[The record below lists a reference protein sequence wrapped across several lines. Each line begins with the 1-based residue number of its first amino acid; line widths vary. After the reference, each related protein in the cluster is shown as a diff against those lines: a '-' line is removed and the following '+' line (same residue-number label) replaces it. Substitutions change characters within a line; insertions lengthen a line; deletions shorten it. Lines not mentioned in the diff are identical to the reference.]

1 MREFKGLTMAQAVQ
15 GLKLLKPGFPN
26 YLLMSKL
33 TISQAQLIVSL
44 GVERDDPSK
53 LPFQLCCTSLIT
65 LQFPLVL
72 YLKSGINLYF

>member
-33 TISQAQLIVSL
+33 TISQAQLIVS
-44 GVERDDPSK
+44 
-53 LPFQLCCTSLIT
+53 
-65 LQFPLVL
+65 
-72 YLKSGINLYF
+72 